1 MRHVSRQASGAA
13 SMPIGAGNE
22 TNRLRARVRT
32 VDGGGGGGLDGTG
45 PGPPELSRTIGTREV
60 PNPFPHWNRGTG
72 TSRRHRRKLSVPRLV
87 KRLRSYASY
96 QARFH
101 ARSSGTLGDVLGL
114 DSGSGGR
121 DLTWREP
128 RVARSGC
135 NGCARTTTHSDR
147 RELMAEVDG
156 ATLVARNL
164 KRQGVQFMFGIV
176 GFPVQPI
183 AAAAQKEGITY
194 VGMRNE
200 QSASYAAQAVGYLT
214 GRPGACLVVSGPGV
228 VHALAGLANAQQNG
242 WPMVL
247 IGGASESWRNGMG
260 AFQEERQVLISTP
273 FCKFAHAVEHVHRIP
288 FYVEMA
294 VRNSI
299 YGRPGASYLDMPDD
313 IITGKVD
320 ESRVDEPARCPDPPR
335 TQAMPADVERA
346 LNTLRSAE
354 RPLVIIGKGMAY
366 SRAEDEVRAF
376 IERTKVPF
384 LASPMG
390 KGVMPDSH
398 PLSVGAAR
406 SHALQNADVVFLMG
420 ARLNWIMH
428 FGLPPRFNKD
438 VRIIQLDIAPETI
451 GQDASTMDI
460 GRTQLFNSK
469 ARHRLDA
476 GSYGTMGIG
485 MGFTIAAAVVHP
497 DKPIISVSGDSAI
510 GFSGMEMETACRYQL
525 PVKIVVFNNGGIGPG
540 HAKHP
545 DNPLQNLKPNAL
557 IYGAR
562 YDKMMEA
569 FGGKGW
575 FVENPKDL
583 KSALEAAM
591 AFGGPALVNV
601 MISQESARKPQQFRW
616 HS

>member
-1 MRHVSRQASGAA
+1 M
-13 SMPIGAGNE
+13 
-22 TNRLRARVRT
+22 
-32 VDGGGGGGLDGTG
+32 
-45 PGPPELSRTIGTREV
+45 
-60 PNPFPHWNRGTG
+60 
-72 TSRRHRRKLSVPRLV
+72 
-87 KRLRSYASY
+87 
-96 QARFH
+96 
-101 ARSSGTLGDVLGL
+101 
-114 DSGSGGR
+114 
-121 DLTWREP
+121 
-128 RVARSGC
+128 
-135 NGCARTTTHSDR
+135 SD
-147 RELMAEVDG
+147 VDG
-156 ATLVARNL
+156 ATLVARSL
-164 KRQGVQFMFGIV
+164 KKQGVDFMFGIV
-176 GFPVQPI
+176 GFPVGPI
-183 AAAAQKEGITY
+183 AVAAQKEGITY

-228 VHALAGLANAQQNG
+228 VHALAGLANAQQNR

-260 AFQEERQVLISTP
+260 AFQEERQVLITTP

-299 YGRPGASYLDMPDD
+299 YGAPGASYLDMPDD

-320 ESRVDEPARCPDPPR
+320 ESRVE
-335 TQAMPADVERA
+335 E
-346 LNTLRSAE
+346 
-354 RPLVIIGKGMAY
+354 
-366 SRAEDEVRAF
+366 
-376 IERTKVPF
+376 
-384 LASPMG
+384 
-390 KGVMPDSH
+390 
-398 PLSVGAAR
+398 
-406 SHALQNADVVFLMG
+406 
-420 ARLNWIMH
+420 
-428 FGLPPRFNKD
+428 PPRFNKN
-438 VRIIQLDIAPETI
+438 VRIVQLDIAAESI
-451 GQDASTMDI
+451 GQNAPTEVGLVGDGKAIVAQINEALRKREWVFPADSPWHAAIAEKAAANATQIAPQLADDQAPANYYRALKDVAAWAPDDAIIIGEGASTMDI
-460 GRTQLFNSK
+460 GRTQLMNSK

-485 MGFTIAAAVVHP
+485 MGFVIAAAVVHP
-497 DKPIISVSGDSAI
+497 NKPIISVSGDSAI

-562 YDKMMEA
+562 YDRMMEA

-583 KSALEAAM
+583 RNALDQAM
-591 AFGGPALVNV
+591 AFRGPALVNV
-601 MISQESARKPQQFRW
+601 MISQESVRKPQQFKW